1 MHIESEKNRGTKVH
15 IFLRL
20 PIGLASDLPT
30 RAEVHTDPE
39 ILRNKKILL
48 VEDNPLNRLVVRTV
62 LKIHGIAI
70 TEANNGQEAID
81 QMTSNRFDLIL
92 MDVQMPMMDGITA
105 TKIIRSE
112 ISGDIPIIALTANAL
127 RSELD
132 HCIAAGMNDFV
143 TKPFDETTLIR
154 VLLNYLQ

>member
-1 MHIESEKNRGTKVH
+1 
-15 IFLRL
+15 
-20 PIGLASDLPT
+20 
-30 RAEVHTDPE
+30 
-39 ILRNKKILL
+39 
-48 VEDNPLNRLVVRTV
+48 
-62 LKIHGIAI
+62 
-70 TEANNGQEAID
+70 
-81 QMTSNRFDLIL
+81 MTSNRFDLIL